1 MKTALFSPLLR
12 FFLCHRLRRREKL
25 CMIEKNSPCEVCKNE
40 DHGH

>member
-25 CMIEKNSPCEVCKNE
+25 WMIEKNSPCEVYENE